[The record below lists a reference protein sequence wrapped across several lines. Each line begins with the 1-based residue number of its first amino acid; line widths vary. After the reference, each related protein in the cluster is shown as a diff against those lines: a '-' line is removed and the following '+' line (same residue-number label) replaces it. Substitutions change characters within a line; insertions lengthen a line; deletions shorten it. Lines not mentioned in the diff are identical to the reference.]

1 MVKGDLETWDE
12 VNKVVEDG
20 FAKINN
26 YENKIIF
33 GHSVGGQVAL
43 HSILT
48 ELINPDF
55 LILSAPTL
63 GDNYPKI
70 IKTLSKSIANI
81 FPKLRIPSSVNKKNL
96 STDKNVVN
104 DYFSDPLVFKSVTA
118 RYGNELLK
126 SQELVN
132 ENITELSLP
141 TILFHGE
148 EDKIVPVESSI
159 ELSKLENVTYVPI
172 PGSKHELLNQDTRPF
187 VLSEL
192 HNWLNQN
199 KLI

>member
-1 MVKGDLETWDE
+1 
-12 VNKVVEDG
+12 
-20 FAKINN
+20 
-26 YENKIIF
+26 
-33 GHSVGGQVAL
+33 
-43 HSILT
+43 
-48 ELINPDF
+48 
-55 LILSAPTL
+55 
-63 GDNYPKI
+63 
-70 IKTLSKSIANI
+70 
-81 FPKLRIPSSVNKKNL
+81 VNKKNL
-96 STDKNVVN
+96 STDKNVVI

-148 EDKIVPVESSI
+148 EDKIVPIESSI